1 MPDNTEKVSIAWHPA
16 FCSAAEYD
24 LRAERENLQFDSEH
38 NLSKEPLRMD
48 LLIIKKNTDEPSSND
63 IARIFRKYNVIEYK
77 SPDDGLTI
85 DDFYKTMAY
94 ACLYKASGKTVN
106 EVPANELTVSVF
118 RETYPGKLIQM
129 LEEDGA
135 IVEMT
140 APGVYEVKS
149 SNFFFP
155 AQIVVT
161 KDLDVK
167 KHASLRI
174 LSRNAKIEDVEQF
187 LKESEKADT
196 PWERE
201 NISSILEVSISANRQ
216 TFEKFKRRDST
227 MCDALRDLMKDEI
240 EEELEKERAEE
251 REETQKKNAFKF
263 YQQGNSPEFI
273 ADFLEFPVEQV
284 KKWLGLEKA

>member
-1 MPDNTEKVSIAWHPA
+1 
-16 FCSAAEYD
+16 
-24 LRAERENLQFDSEH
+24 
-38 NLSKEPLRMD
+38 
-48 LLIIKKNTDEPSSND
+48 
-63 IARIFRKYNVIEYK
+63 
-77 SPDDGLTI
+77 
-85 DDFYKTMAY
+85 
-94 ACLYKASGKTVN
+94 
-106 EVPANELTVSVF
+106 LTVSVF
-118 RETYPGKLIQM
+118 RETYPEKLVQM

-240 EEELEKERAEE
+240 EEELEKERAEGLE
-251 REETQKKNAFKF
+251 KGLEKGREEAQKKNAFKF